1 MTGRLPREVP
11 RWRGEELR
19 AVLFDLDGTL
29 IDTADDITVILNRAL
44 AEQHLGSLAP
54 NRVREL
60 IGRGIP
66 TLIAR
71 AVDRLGGITDA
82 AAQAVLLER
91 FYFHHDRLYRLDE
104 YRARPYPH
112 VAEVLD
118 RLHGLGL
125 KLAVVTNKK
134 RDFAVDLLARS
145 GLSAWIHVVVG
156 ADSCARG
163 KPDPQPLH
171 FACNA
176 VHVDPTRALMVGDSL
191 TDVLAARAA
200 GMPVV
205 CVPYGYNEGRD
216 PHTLPCDAFIDTLA
230 DLPGLMLS
238 ATARATIRPAD
249 LD

>member
-1 MTGRLPREVP
+1 MTGRLPRDVP
-11 RWRGEELR
+11 HWRGEELR

-29 IDTADDITVILNRAL
+29 MDTADDITVILNRAL
-44 AEQHLGSLAP
+44 AEQHLGSLPP
-54 NRVREL
+54 NQVREL

-71 AVDRLGGITDA
+71 AVERLGRVTDA
-82 AAQAVLLER
+82 ASQAALLER
-91 FYFHHDRLYRLDE
+91 FYFHHDWLYRLDE
-104 YRARPYPH
+104 RRASLYPD
-112 VAEVLD
+112 VAEVLE

-156 ADSCARG
+156 GDSCARG

-171 FACNA
+171 FACDA
-176 VHVDPTRALMVGDSL
+176 VHVDPSRALMVGDSL

-230 DLPGLMLS
+230 DLPGLLLS
-238 ATARATIRPAD
+238 ARAPCAALRT
-249 LD
+249 

>member
-1 MTGRLPREVP
+1 MTGRLALDVP
-11 RWRGEELR
+11 HWRGEELK

-29 IDTADDITVILNRAL
+29 MDTADDITVILNRAL
-44 AEQHLGSLAP
+44 SDQHLGSLP
-54 NRVREL
+54 PDQVREL

-71 AVDRLGGITDA
+71 AVGRLGCVADA
-82 AAQAVLLER
+82 ASRAVLLER
-91 FYFHHDRLYRLDE
+91 FYFHHDRLYRLE
-104 YRARPYPH
+104 ECRARLYPDA
-112 VAEVLD
+112 AEVLQ

-134 RDFAVDLLARS
+134 RDFAVELLAQS

-156 ADSCARG
+156 GDSCPSG
-163 KPDPQPLH
+163 KPDPRPLH
-171 FACNA
+171 FACEA

-230 DLPGLMLS
+230 DLPGLLLS
-238 ATARATIRPAD
+238 ARAPCAAPKT
-249 LD
+249 

>member
-1 MTGRLPREVP
+1 MTGALPLDVP
-11 RWRGEELR
+11 RWRGEELK

-29 IDTADDITVILNRAL
+29 MDTADDITVILNRAL
-44 AEQHLGSLAP
+44 AEQHLGSLTP
-54 NRVREL
+54 LEVREL

-71 AVDRLGGITDA
+71 ALERLGGLTDTA
-82 AAQAVLLER
+82 GHAVLLER
-91 FYFHHDRLYRLDE
+91 FDFHHDRLHRLE
-104 YRARPYPH
+104 ECTACLYPD

-156 ADSCARG
+156 GDSCARG

-171 FACNA
+171 FACDA
-176 VHVDPTRALMVGDSL
+176 LQVHYTHALMVGDSL

-230 DLPGLMLS
+230 DLPRLLLC
-238 ATARATIRPAD
+238 ARAPSAVLKT
-249 LD
+249 

>member
-1 MTGRLPREVP
+1 MNVLEMP

-29 IDTADDITVILNRAL
+29 MDTADDITVILNRAL

-54 NRVREL
+54 DQVREL

-71 AVDRLGGITDA
+71 AVGRLGGIADA
-82 AAQAVLLER
+82 ATQALLLER
-91 FYFHHDRLYRLDE
+91 FYLHHERLYRLDE
-104 YRARPYPH
+104 CSARPYPH
-112 VAEVLD
+112 AAELLG
-118 RLHGLGL
+118 RLHGAGL

-134 RDFAVDLLARS
+134 YDFAVDLLARS
-145 GLSAWIHVVVG
+145 GLSAWIDVIVG
-156 ADSCARG
+156 GDSCARG

-171 FACNA
+171 FACHA
-176 VHVDPTRALMVGDSL
+176 VHVDPSRALMVGDSL

-205 CVPYGYNEGRD
+205 CVPHGYNEGRD
-216 PHTLPCDAFIDTLA
+216 PLTLPCDAFIDTLGE
-230 DLPGLMLS
+230 LPGLIFSTRVPCGPLK
-238 ATARATIRPAD
+238 A
-249 LD
+249 

>member
-1 MTGRLPREVP
+1 MTGRLPPGVP
-11 RWRGEELR
+11 HWRGEELG

-44 AEQHLGSLAP
+44 AEQHLGSLPP
-54 NRVREL
+54 NQVREL

-71 AVDRLGGITDA
+71 AVERLGRVTDA
-82 AAQAVLLER
+82 ASQALLLER

-104 YRARPYPH
+104 RRASLYPD

-145 GLSAWIHVVVG
+145 GLSAWIHVVLG
-156 ADSCARG
+156 GDSCARG

-171 FACNA
+171 FACAA
-176 VHVDPTRALMVGDSL
+176 VHVDPSRALMVGDSL

-230 DLPGLMLS
+230 DLPGLLLS
-238 ATARATIRPAD
+238 ARAPCAAPRM
-249 LD
+249 

>member
-1 MTGRLPREVP
+1 VP

-29 IDTADDITVILNRAL
+29 MDTADDITVILNRAL
-44 AEQHLGSLAP
+44 AEQHLGSLSP
-54 NRVREL
+54 HRVREL

-82 AAQAVLLER
+82 AVQAVLLER
-91 FYFHHDRLYRLDE
+91 FHFHHDRLYRLDE
-104 YRARPYPH
+104 CSARLYPH
-112 VAEVLD
+112 VAEVLG

-125 KLAVVTNKK
+125 KLAVVTNKR
-134 RDFAVDLLARS
+134 RDFAVDLLGRS
-145 GLSAWIHVVVG
+145 GLSAWIHAVVG
-156 ADSCARG
+156 GDSCPRG

-171 FACNA
+171 FACDA
-176 VHVDPTRALMVGDSL
+176 VNVDPTRALMVGDSL

-216 PHTLPCDAFIDTLA
+216 PHTLPCDALIATLA
-230 DLPGLMLS
+230 DLPGLLLS
-238 ATARATIRPAD
+238 AGAPCAA
-249 LD
+249 LEA

>member
-1 MTGRLPREVP
+1 MTCRLPFGVP
-11 RWRGEELR
+11 HWRGEELK

-29 IDTADDITVILNRAL
+29 IDTAGDITIILNRAL
-44 AEQHLGSLAP
+44 AEQHLGSLPASE
-54 NRVREL
+54 VREL

-71 AVDRLGGITDA
+71 AIERLGAVADA
-82 AAQAVLLER
+82 AAQTLLVER
-91 FYFHHDRLYRLDE
+91 FYFHHERLYRLDE
-104 YRARPYPH
+104 CSARPYPNA
-112 VAEVLD
+112 AEILG

-145 GLSAWIHVVVG
+145 DLNAWIQVVVG
-156 ADSCARG
+156 GDSCVRG

-171 FACNA
+171 FACDA
-176 VHVDPTRALMVGDSL
+176 VHVDPTQALMVGDSL

-216 PHTLPCDAFIDTLA
+216 PHTLPCDAFIDALA
-230 DLPGLMLS
+230 DLPGLLLS
-238 ATARATIRPAD
+238 AAAPCAALKT
-249 LD
+249 

>member
-1 MTGRLPREVP
+1 MTGRLPGELP

-29 IDTADDITVILNRAL
+29 MDTADDITVILNRAL
-44 AEQHLGSLAP
+44 TEQHLGSLAP
-54 NRVREL
+54 DQVREL

-71 AVDRLGGITDA
+71 AVDKLGGNGDA
-82 AAQAVLLER
+82 AVQALLLER
-91 FYFHHDRLYRLDE
+91 FYFHHERLYRLDE
-104 YRARPYPH
+104 CSARPYPYA
-112 VAEVLD
+112 AEVLA
-118 RLHGLGL
+118 RLHGVGL

-134 RDFAVDLLARS
+134 HDFAVDLLARA
-145 GLSAWIHVVVG
+145 GLSAWIEVVVG
-156 ADSCARG
+156 GDACARA

-171 FACNA
+171 FACNS
-176 VHVDPTRALMVGDSL
+176 VQVDPARALMVGDSL

-216 PHTLPCDAFIDTLA
+216 PLTLPCDAFIDTLA
-230 DLPGLMLS
+230 ELPGLIFS
-238 ATARATIRPAD
+238 ARVPSAALKA
-249 LD
+249 